1 MISNSRANG
10 NTAQGENVLPWE
22 VVETLLG
29 LSIPGLVSPTSEML
43 WLQDR
48 QGPKN
53 GDLLSGH
60 EDLFGSNPAPT
71 TGDYRSL
78 TKTAGTASM

>member
-22 VVETLLG
+22 VVEMLLG
-29 LSIPGLVSPTSEML
+29 LSVPGLVFPTSEML
-43 WLQDR
+43 QLQDR

-53 GDLLSGH
+53 GDLLSAH
-60 EDLFGSNPAPT
+60 EDLFGSNPAAIT
-71 TGDYRSL
+71 DDYRFL
-78 TKTAGTASM
+78 TKTADTASM